1 MTGNQGCVWGYFQ
14 VLNGQ
19 VKIGNPSR
27 KQISAGY
34 LDGNIFQNIFW
45 YGYGQVKIGNP
56 SRKQISAE

>member
-1 MTGNQGCVWGYFQ
+1 MTENQGAFAGYFQ

-34 LDGNIFQNIFW
+34 LDGNIFQNIF
-45 YGYGQVKIGNP
+45 
-56 SRKQISAE
+56 